1 MAIAH
6 SRESFYKLTQSF
18 AHRKQILVEGDSWI
32 GHPLPRASNLCVKL
46 DTFLQGRCNLFSIGE
61 VGHLASEM
69 MSGSSLRFFT
79 DVLKAKQFN
88 FSLIFFSGGGN
99 DILANNDPNLALD
112 KLLVGQSQTIQTN
125 PALYIDK
132 NIWQSLLNSVLD
144 AYRTL
149 LKTTSQ
155 LQPECPVVT
164 HTYDYIYPRNKG
176 TDILFNNVLGPW
188 VYPEM
193 LKKGITNSQ
202 LQRDII
208 KFLLDDFAKELKTL
222 GQQHA
227 NFHVVDTLGTLPT
240 VTNWGL
246 NIPYWDDEIHP
257 DKDGFGLLVQ
267 QKIGPVVKKLI

>member
-6 SRESFYKLTQSF
+6 SRESFYKLTQTH

-32 GHPLPRASNLCVKL
+32 GHPLPRASNLCVRL

-61 VGHLASEM
+61 VGHLATEM
-69 MSGSSLRFFT
+69 MSGSSLRFFA
-79 DVLKAKQFN
+79 DVIKAKQFN

-99 DILANNDPNLALD
+99 DILANSDSTLALD
-112 KLLVGQSQTIQTN
+112 KLLLGPNAS
-125 PALYIDK
+125 PAACIDK
-132 NIWQSLLNSVLD
+132 TIWTLLLGGVLD
-144 AYRTL
+144 AYHTL
-149 LKTTSQ
+149 LKTASE
-155 LQPECPVVT
+155 LAPKCPVVT

-176 TDILFNNVLGPW
+176 TDILFNNVIGPW

-193 LKKGITNSQ
+193 VTKGITSPQ

-208 KFLLDDFAKELKTL
+208 KFLLADFANKLQQLT
-222 GQQHA
+222 QQHA

-240 VTNWGL
+240 VANWGL

-257 DKDGFGLLVQ
+257 DKHGFDLLVK
-267 QKIGPVVKKLI
+267 QKIGPVVKSLI